1 MSGEKPAVKKEE
13 RELTKE
19 KLKLARAC
27 GIDVSLEIALTV
39 TISCR

>member
-19 KLKLARAC
+19 KLKLAK
-27 GIDVSLEIALTV
+27 GSVWH
-39 TISCR
+39 